1 MYNYYFDKEIDTD
14 SVNELVGNLQERE
27 GEINLWFSTSGGSPD
42 AMQFLIQFLNSRKQD
57 ITITITE
64 WLMSAGTH
72 LLTDFEGKIIIG
84 DLLDFML
91 FHVVDRESYNLRTEG
106 AVSDKMLMKQDYEKN
121 VIFAEKL
128 KERGFLTDKQ
138 VTAFLKGKD
147 VILYSKDFK
156 NLKIND

>member
-1 MYNYYFDKEIDTD
+1 
-14 SVNELVGNLQERE
+14 
-27 GEINLWFSTSGGSPD
+27 
-42 AMQFLIQFLNSRKQD
+42 
-57 ITITITE
+57 
-64 WLMSAGTH
+64 
-72 LLTDFEGKIIIG
+72 
-84 DLLDFML
+84 
-91 FHVVDRESYNLRTEG
+91 
-106 AVSDKMLMKQDYEKN
+106 MKQDYEKN

>member
-1 MYNYYFDKEIDTD
+1 
-14 SVNELVGNLQERE
+14 
-27 GEINLWFSTSGGSPD
+27 
-42 AMQFLIQFLNSRKQD
+42 
-57 ITITITE
+57 
-64 WLMSAGTH
+64 
-72 LLTDFEGKIIIG
+72 
-84 DLLDFML
+84 ML